1 MLSPKTDL
9 VRVSKS
15 VTNTPFRRA
24 ASDPLRQQLGFH
36 VPSSAPPTPHT
47 PHTLTLT
54 LPPTISESPEAQRK
68 RVDNGSSSPGTPPK
82 RGMPFSR
89 SVGVNTD
96 ISGEI
101 LDSHTEF
108 NIEAAL
114 TDEIKLMQVRCS
126 CLKTGKRSSNSLA
139 ISRHLSASLTHNVHK
154 LVTLWGVAL
163 VWSHT
168 YLYSVT

>member
-1 MLSPKTDL
+1 MLSPRTDL

-24 ASDPLRQQLGFH
+24 GSDPLRQQLGFH
-36 VPSSAPPTPHT
+36 VPGTPHT

-54 LPPTISESPEAQRK
+54 LPPAIFESPESPESPRK
-68 RVDNGSSSPGTPPK
+68 RVDNGDSSPGTPK
-82 RGMPFSR
+82 RSLPFAR

-114 TDEIKLMQVRCS
+114 TDEIKLMQVGGT
-126 CLKTGKRSSNSLA
+126 L
-139 ISRHLSASLTHNVHK
+139 SRV
-154 LVTLWGVAL
+154 
-163 VWSHT
+163 
-168 YLYSVT
+168 